1 MTQPPE
7 PPQIDVRRLPPD
19 APMERA
25 HTAALITHLN
35 QSADARIQVTKANVN
50 LWHDVLRGRPFGD
63 VLRAAEGYYRHYDP
77 KIAQKDALSIGLLG
91 HLLREQAELEER
103 RHRVIEPRKGSR
115 MPRHVLERL
124 QARGILT
131 DRDPNNDQ

>member
-1 MTQPPE
+1 MTQTPE
-7 PPQIDVRRLPPD
+7 PRQIDVRRLPPD

-63 VLRAAEGYYRHYDP
+63 VLRTAESYYKHYDP
-77 KIAQKDALSIGLLG
+77 KITYKDALSIGALG
-91 HLLREQAELEER
+91 HLLREQDALEER
-103 RHRVIEPRKGSR
+103 RHRVIEPRKGGR

-131 DRDPNNDQ
+131 DRDPNNYQ